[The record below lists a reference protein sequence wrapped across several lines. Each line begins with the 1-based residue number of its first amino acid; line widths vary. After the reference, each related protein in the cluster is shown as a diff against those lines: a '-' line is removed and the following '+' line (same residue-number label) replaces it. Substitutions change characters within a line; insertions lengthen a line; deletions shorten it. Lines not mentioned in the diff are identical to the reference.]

1 MTTMFIRIPILS
13 KIKAFTLLEIII
25 ALMLTFF
32 VIGILYLSYN
42 LMERQ
47 FRNEYEKQ
55 LSSIVLLK
63 SGLEMDFFYA
73 DTLFAEQK
81 QLLVFRNGKETSYQF
96 NNDAIVKKINL
107 TSDTL
112 FKGGCLPEFE
122 SIEKNSWVK
131 RLTLKLKVED
141 DEVNMSFSKSYRPNQ
156 LLKAKEI
163 SFEY

>member
-1 MTTMFIRIPILS
+1 MFRRIPNLS

-32 VIGILYLSYN
+32 NIGILYMSYN

-55 LSSIVLLK
+55 LSRLVNLK

-73 DTLFAEQK
+73 DTIFAEQD
-81 QLLVFRNGKETSYQF
+81 QIRVFSNGKETSYQF
-96 NNDAIVKKINL
+96 NNDAILKKINL

-112 FKGGCLPEFE
+112 FKGGCLTEFE
-122 SIEKNSWVK
+122 TTEKNSWVK
-131 RLTLKLKVED
+131 RLTLKLKVDD

-156 LLKAKEI
+156 LLKVKEI

>member
-1 MTTMFIRIPILS
+1 MFMRIPNLT

-32 VIGILYLSYN
+32 IIGILYLSYN

-55 LSSIVLLK
+55 LSTLVILK

-73 DTLFAEQK
+73 DTIFAEQG

-96 NNDAIVKKINL
+96 NNDAILKKVEP

-112 FKGGCLPEFE
+112 FKGGCLTE
-122 SIEKNSWVK
+122 SETIGKNSWVK
-131 RLTLKLKVED
+131 RLTLKLKVDD
-141 DEVNMSFSKSYRPNQ
+141 DEVNMSFNKCYLPNQ
-156 LLKAKEI
+156 LLKVKEI